1 METYKSL
8 TFENMYRI
16 LHCILVFGINLN
28 KFIFQLVIK
37 HLHMRIQNL
46 IILLPI
52 KLFLRMNFK
61 IFFREEL
68 WAVFTVEYYL
78 WTDCKGVKIL
88 RPFLIP
94 HLLKFYTSRRVGL
107 KCTLFS
113 VRPFV
118 MMNLCRRVTCIS
130 SCKIDLHTFRL
141 SSIIFL

>member
-1 METYKSL
+1 
-8 TFENMYRI
+8 MYVVRHYTM
-16 LHCILVFGINLN
+16 HCILVFGINLN
-28 KFIFQLVIK
+28 KFIFQLLIK
-37 HLHMRIQNL
+37 HVDMWIQNL

-52 KLFLRMNFK
+52 KLLLRMNFK
-61 IFFREEL
+61 IFFREEFWL
-68 WAVFTVEYYL
+68 YSLLNTICGQIAKVSKYYGL
-78 WTDCKGVKIL
+78 
-88 RPFLIP
+88 FLIP

-141 SSIIFL
+141 SSVIFM

>member
-1 METYKSL
+1 
-8 TFENMYRI
+8 
-16 LHCILVFGINLN
+16 
-28 KFIFQLVIK
+28 
-37 HLHMRIQNL
+37 MRIQNL

-52 KLFLRMNFK
+52 KLLLRMNFK

-88 RPFLIP
+88 RAFLIP

-118 MMNLCRRVTCIS
+118 MMNLCRRVTCIN

-141 SSIIFL
+141 SSVIFM